1 MGTSP
6 GASWNLA
13 ELVACFPGLSMRQS
27 FSEGVGGEG
36 GWWWGRSVLGH
47 EEAPWALLLE
57 NPIQQMGSETQE
69 SGH

>member
-36 GWWWGRSVLGH
+36 KNKHLKDSQREQTMS
-47 EEAPWALLLE
+47 
-57 NPIQQMGSETQE
+57 GSGEKE
-69 SGH
+69 GEG